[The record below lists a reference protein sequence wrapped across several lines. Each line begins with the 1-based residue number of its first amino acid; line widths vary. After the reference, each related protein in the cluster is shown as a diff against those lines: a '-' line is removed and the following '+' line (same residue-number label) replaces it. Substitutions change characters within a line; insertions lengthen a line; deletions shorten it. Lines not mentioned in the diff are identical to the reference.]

1 MPALEVKNLS
11 KTFQRGHDRLRALDS
26 VSLSVNS
33 GEMVALLGASG
44 SGKSTLMRHI
54 AGLTVADKNT
64 EAAEINALG
73 CTVQSRGAL
82 SRDIRKSR
90 TCIGFI
96 FQQFNLVGRL
106 SVMTNVLVGTLGRV
120 PYWRG
125 ALGRFT
131 RAEKMLAMNA
141 LNRVGMAEFALQRAD
156 MLSGGQQQRV
166 AIART
171 LAQEAELI
179 LADEPVASLD
189 PESSRRVLDTLEAIN
204 KQDGK
209 TVVVSLHQVEYALR
223 YCPRTI
229 ALKDGKVCYDGPS
242 SALTQAFLHDI
253 YGAEQSVELL
263 AETSPTTDFVPVP
276 ATAVAGGTT
285 RTFNASA

>member
-1 MPALEVKNLS
+1 MTALQITSLS
-11 KTFQRGHDRLRALDS
+11 KTFTRGRNRLRALDS
-26 VSLSVNS
+26 VSLTVAS

-54 AGLTVADKNT
+54 AGLASADRST
-64 EAAEINALG
+64 EKAEIRALG
-73 CTVQSRGAL
+73 CVVQSGGSLARDVRR
-82 SRDIRKSR
+82 SRS
-90 TCIGFI
+90 CIGFI

-106 SVMTNVLVGTLGRV
+106 TVLTNVLVGTLGRV
-120 PYWRG
+120 SYWRG

-131 RAEKMLAMNA
+131 KSEKQLAMQA
-141 LNRVGMAEFALQRAD
+141 LQRVGMAEFAAQRAD
-156 MLSGGQQQRV
+156 TLSGGQQQRV

-171 LAQEAELI
+171 LAQRAELI

-189 PESSRRVLDTLEAIN
+189 PESSRIVLETLAEIN
-204 KQDGK
+204 RRDGK

-223 YCPRTI
+223 YCPRTV
-229 ALKDGKVCYDGPS
+229 ALKDGKVRYDGPS
-242 SALTQAFLHDI
+242 SALTQEFLHDI

-263 AETSPTTDFVPVP
+263 TETSPAPNFVPVH

-285 RTFNASA
+285 RTFSASA